1 MTQEERVLLT
11 VAICEYLPYKP
22 ILINGKLNGGYP
34 QRVFPG
40 YLGLGKYLDSSYI
53 DETRIFLIPMSSM
66 TDEELKQY
74 DNSHILDNCDELEM
88 LQKNDMHFTQLP
100 TSHAQDY
107 LNSIHVDYRGL
118 IPMGLAIEAPGDMYQ
133 TTQEK

>member
-11 VAICEYLPYKP
+11 VAICEYLPYEP
-22 ILINGKLNGGYP
+22 ILINGRLNGGYP

-53 DETRIFLIPMSSM
+53 DETKIFLFPMSSM
-66 TDEELKQY
+66 TEEELKEY
-74 DNSHILDNCDELEM
+74 DNNHILDNCDELEM
-88 LQKNDMHFTQLP
+88 MQKNNMQFTQLP

-118 IPMGLAIEAPGDMYQ
+118 IEKGIALEASKDMY
-133 TTQEK
+133 KN